1 MIMTRLRATQLQTL
15 VVNFVKCM
23 ERQKDM
29 ENVTVKS
36 NLGFGKPMPTAWI
49 LINNW
54 QLTHETKT

>member
-36 NLGFGKPMPTAWI
+36 NLGFGKPMPTA
-49 LINNW
+49 
-54 QLTHETKT
+54 